1 MSKVIKVSSFK
12 LTDKQNLIVIM
23 QQFWDKVESYAT
35 LSEQSKEA
43 WSKIL
48 RKKSYI
54 KDQYFILEGEIGETV
69 AFVVK
74 GLFSKFHTTEEGDV
88 VIKRFFFEN
97 FFVASTSSMLSKTP
111 SLFSIRSLEP
121 GAVFEYNF
129 QDFKMLTKT
138 YPDIAAFYIRY
149 MELHWIIEK
158 EPLEIS
164 FRHDTAKVKYA
175 DFLKTYP
182 SLESRLKLH
191 EIAAYLGIT
200 PTQLSRIRAEK

>member
-1 MSKVIKVSSFK
+1 
-12 LTDKQNLIVIM
+12 M
-23 QQFWDKVESYAT
+23 QQFWDKVESYAK
-35 LSEQSKEA
+35 LSEQSKAA
-43 WSKIL
+43 WAKIV
-48 RKKSYI
+48 RQKNYS
-54 KDQYFILEGEIGETV
+54 KDQYFITEGEVGESV

-74 GLFSKFHTTEEGDV
+74 GLFSKFHTTQEGDV

-111 SLFSIRSLEP
+111 SLFSIKTLEP
-121 GAVFEYNF
+121 SSVLEYNF
-129 QDFKMLTKT
+129 QEFKRLTEKHA
-138 YPDIAAFYIRY
+138 DIAAFYIRY

-175 DFLKTYP
+175 EFLKTYP

-200 PTQLSRIRAEK
+200 PTQLSRVRSGK

>member
-1 MSKVIKVSSFK
+1 MQ
-12 LTDKQNLIVIM
+12 T
-23 QQFWDKVESYAT
+23 QQFWDKVESYAK
-35 LSEQSKEA
+35 LSEPGKTA
-43 WSKIL
+43 WAKIL
-48 RKKSYI
+48 RPRSYS
-54 KDQYFILEGEIGETV
+54 KDQYFILEGEVGQTV

-74 GLFSKFHTTEEGDV
+74 GLFSKFHTTQEGDV
-88 VIKRFFFEN
+88 IIKRFFFEN
-97 FFVASTSSMLSKTP
+97 FFVASTSSTVGKTP
-111 SLFSIRSLEP
+111 SLFSIKALEP
-121 GAVFEYNF
+121 CTVLEYNF
-129 QDFKMLTKT
+129 QEFKRLTET

-182 SLESRLKLH
+182 ALESRLKLH

-200 PTQLSRIRAEK
+200 PTQLSRIRTEK

>member
-1 MSKVIKVSSFK
+1 
-12 LTDKQNLIVIM
+12 M
-23 QQFWDKVESYAT
+23 QQFWDKVESYAEIS
-35 LSEQSKEA
+35 SESKTA
-43 WSKIL
+43 WTNIL
-48 RKKSYI
+48 KTKTYN
-54 KDQYFILEGEIGETV
+54 KDQYFIIEGEIGQTV

-74 GLFSKFHTTEEGDV
+74 GLFSKFHTTQEGDV
-88 VIKRFFFEN
+88 VTKRFFFEN

-111 SLFSIRSLEP
+111 SLFSIRTLEP
-121 GAVFEYNF
+121 STVLEYSF
-129 QDFKMLTKT
+129 QEFKKLTET
-138 YPDIAAFYIRY
+138 YSDIAAFYIRY

-164 FRHDTAKVKYA
+164 LRHDTAKVKYA

-200 PTQLSRIRAEK
+200 PTQLSRIRSQK

>member
-1 MSKVIKVSSFK
+1 MQSFRSRGK
-12 LTDKQNLIVIM
+12 T
-23 QQFWDKVESYAT
+23 
-35 LSEQSKEA
+35 A

-48 RKKSYI
+48 RLRAYS
-54 KDQYFILEGEIGETV
+54 KDQYFILEGEVGQTV

-74 GLFSKFHTTEEGDV
+74 GLFSKFHTTQEGDV
-88 VIKRFFFEN
+88 IIKRFFFEN
-97 FFVASTSSMLSKTP
+97 FFVASTSSMVGKTP
-111 SLFSIRSLEP
+111 SLFSIKALEP
-121 GAVFEYNF
+121 CTVLEYSF
-129 QDFKMLTKT
+129 QEFKKLTET

-182 SLESRLKLH
+182 ALESRLKLH

-200 PTQLSRIRAEK
+200 PTQLSRIRGEK